1 MLSLW
6 VLLVCLISFGS
17 ALTHYLSLKLT
28 SLSMGELLLPD
39 VDSCSTSLGEIPLV
53 TIAALAEE
61 PVPVSLCACLW
72 PRPPENDPL
81 CGHERQYPFE
91 AEFTLPSSPV
101 KSGMLGSVV
110 PLVGFL
116 YPPPPISALLLTTLP
131 ASWEHVLTNPLA
143 HDSSF

>member
-1 MLSLW
+1 M
-6 VLLVCLISFGS
+6 
-17 ALTHYLSLKLT
+17 
-28 SLSMGELLLPD
+28 LPD

-61 PVPVSLCACLW
+61 PVPVSLCACLL

-116 YPPPPISALLLTTLP
+116 YPPPPISALLLNTLP
-131 ASWEHVLTNPLA
+131 AS
-143 HDSSF
+143 